1 MQKLIALIFTIC
13 LSGIAFSQEQ
23 FTVTGKVTDA
33 VSKQPLSGASVFCQ
47 NTTFGVITNADG
59 EFTIKLPRG
68 GYDLV
73 VSYTGYQSDEQRITT
88 QTLEPLQIEMKT
100 KDKSMEAVAV
110 VGSNE
115 VPDGLAK
122 YGDFFREQFF
132 GSTAN
137 AKQCTL
143 VNPEALRFFLQQ
155 KKEPAKGAGT

>member
-100 KDKSMEAVAV
+100 KDKSIEAVAV
-110 VGSNE
+110 ATVVSS
-115 VPDGLAK
+115 PLAS
-122 YGDFFREQFF
+122 E
-132 GSTAN
+132 S
-137 AKQCTL
+137 
-143 VNPEALRFFLQQ
+143 V
-155 KKEPAKGAGT
+155 